1 MEQNQKRDVVKNNKF
16 NRYNLKIFVFINNIL
31 IKQ

>member
-16 NRYNLKIFVFINNIL
+16 NRYNLKIGVFINNIL

>member
-1 MEQNQKRDVVKNNKF
+1 MEQNQKRDAVKNNKF
-16 NRYNLKIFVFINNIL
+16 NRYNLKISVFINNIL

>member
-16 NRYNLKIFVFINNIL
+16 NRYNLKISVFINNIL
-31 IKQ
+31 KQ

>member
-16 NRYNLKIFVFINNIL
+16 NRYNLKISVFINNIL

>member
-16 NRYNLKIFVFINNIL
+16 NKYNLKISVFINNIL

>member
-1 MEQNQKRDVVKNNKF
+1 MEQNQKRDVVRNNKF
-16 NRYNLKIFVFINNIL
+16 NRYNLKISVFINNIL